1 MQEDYRMRTIFALV
15 AVAACAAAHADSPT
29 DTVTL
34 TGETTISSSTTYNA
48 RITGSGSFKV
58 TNGATLTLNHGTND
72 FTGGVVVESGELYT
86 RNALNNTS
94 TFAGTGDVTLN
105 CTGNRKCQWIF
116 HSVLDNNIVIN
127 GNSSATYPATDQ
139 VGGGTIRGTVTANG
153 DWYIGSSGYDGRSDS
168 MDSEKVAFNGVVNA
182 AGHKISVASHM
193 LIRFG
198 AAITCDTLEGRY
210 RTVNNSTAKNGVMG
224 GYTLRAANNV
234 IGTIRLDHQKVWC
247 YVNNAVNGA
256 ALVFEGQHA
265 PATAASSN
273 YSSETSYI
281 NLNRSGAGSFTQ
293 TFKSI
298 SSDAWP
304 RGTAVGYEIRNTT
317 GTAATLKITGAAD
330 TSATC
335 YVAVN
340 NKVNV
345 LLAAPSTYRQ
355 TFLDRA
361 SLTTGNI
368 TVTGGELELG
378 GTATFASVPA
388 VTVSGGGLLVNSTL
402 AGSLAG
408 VKSVDLS
415 GTGALSFGS
424 GAAAPFTDALAT
436 LSITGSD
443 AQITSASPVTWI
455 VKSLTVDG
463 VQRPIGRYT
472 SANLANL
479 GANVTILAAT
489 GSGGAS
495 DLAWIAQGTDEK
507 TSTAGNWDLGGET
520 PDFSTMQYVPVFSA
534 GSRALVDGTMW
545 VAGLTFDAPAPGFAL
560 APLNASSS
568 IATVGGTAFTC
579 VKAAEGAAARTTEI
593 SVPIEIIG
601 GGKERFV
608 VNTNETLRITGGITG
623 STQLVTDGFG
633 TIEFAGLPDFAGGIR
648 ITNVHARMSGM
659 IGTPDNANDLI
670 LDWKRVGAAGVTTRG
685 YLYLSN
691 TVCNLRFVPGGTGVS
706 VDEDYHWLS
715 VAPGTTNIF
724 EQGVLMGSSEVF
736 ENDDGA
742 ALVFRKGRT
751 TIGLGTGSD
760 YTLRFRNLH
769 TKGNAYGPAVFR
781 FEGPLSLVGNG
792 GTKRSLAI
800 DSENMKV
807 EFACTGNCMS
817 GGFQV
822 ANNVV
827 YETLVDDALTTNA
840 WFRSSGTGSL
850 LLGSTH
856 QQIGYLNDCR
866 GLTIS
871 GTYPATL
878 EMRAGGTSAETSSK
892 CLYQTKFSG
901 WVGLAVNTIAKD
913 NICQLTGVKSASY
926 GDITVTRGV
935 LAFNAASS
943 WLNGTNVTVG
953 AEGTLKIA
961 SANTFNKDV
970 AVLHLAEGGTIDI
983 PAGVTQVFA
992 KGWLGNTPLRAGSRH
1007 ATGSVSYVTGGG
1019 AFRIAGGGMTILFR

>member
-1 MQEDYRMRTIFALV
+1 MRTFFALV
-15 AVAACAAAHADSPT
+15 AVAACAVTHADSPT

-58 TNGATLTLNHGTND
+58 TNGATLLLNHGTND
-72 FTGGVVVESGELYT
+72 FTGGVVVESGELQT

-105 CTGNRKCQWIF
+105 CTGNTKCQWVF

-153 DWYIGSSGYDGRSDS
+153 DWYIGSSGYDARGDS
-168 MDSEKVAFNGVVNA
+168 MDSEKVSFNGVVNA
-182 AGHKISVASHM
+182 EGHKISLASHM

-198 AAITCDTLEGRY
+198 AAVTCDTLEGRY
-210 RTVNNSTAKNGVMG
+210 RTVSNAAGKNGAMG
-224 GYTLRAANNV
+224 GFTLRAAGNS
-234 IGTIRLDHQKVWC
+234 IGTIRLDHQKMWC

-265 PATAASSN
+265 PATGATGN
-273 YSSETSYI
+273 YSSETSYV
-281 NLNRSGAGSFTQ
+281 NLNRSGSGTFTQ

-298 SSDAWP
+298 TSDAWP
-304 RGTAVGYEIRNTT
+304 RGTAVGYEIRNSS
-317 GTAATLKITGAAD
+317 GNAATLKITGAAD

-345 LLAAPSTYRQ
+345 LLAAPSTFRQ
-355 TFLDRA
+355 TFLDRE

-388 VTVSGGGLLVNSTL
+388 VTVSGGGLLLNSTL

-443 AQITSASPVTWI
+443 ARITSASPLTWV

-495 DLAWIAQGTDEK
+495 DLAWIAQGSDEK

-579 VKAAEGAAARTTEI
+579 VKAAEGTAARTTEI
-593 SVPIEIIG
+593 SVPIELIG
-601 GGKERFV
+601 GGNERFV

-633 TIEFAGLPDFAGGIR
+633 TIEFAGLPDFAGGIHV
-648 ITNVHARMSGM
+648 TNVHARMSGT
-659 IGTPDNANDLI
+659 IGTPDNTHDLI
-670 LDWKRVGAAGVTTRG
+670 VDWKRAATGGGVTRG
-685 YLYLSN
+685 YLHLSN
-691 TVCNLRFVPGGTGVS
+691 TVCNLRFVPGGSGVS
-706 VDEDYHWLS
+706 EDADYHWFS
-715 VAPGTTNIF
+715 VAPCTTNIF
-724 EQGVLMGSSEVF
+724 EQGVAMASSEVF
-736 ENDDGA
+736 ESDDGA
-742 ALVFRKGRT
+742 ALVFRKGRSAY
-751 TIGLGTGSD
+751 GLGTGSD
-760 YTLRFRNLH
+760 YTLRFRNAH

-800 DSENMKV
+800 DSANMKV

-840 WFRSSGTGSL
+840 WFRSSGAGSL

-878 EMRAGGTSAETSSK
+878 EMREGGTSAETSSK

-913 NICQLTGVKSASY
+913 NICQLKGVQSASY

-935 LAFNAASS
+935 LVFDSASS
-943 WLNGTNVTVG
+943 WRNGTNVTVR
-953 AEGTLKIA
+953 ADGTLKIA
-961 SANTFNKDV
+961 SEDTFNRDF
-970 AVLHLAEGGTIDI
+970 AVLRLEEGAKIDI
-983 PAGVTQVFA
+983 PSGVTQVFA
-992 KGWLGNTPLRAGSRH
+992 EGWLGNTRLKAGSTH
-1007 ATGSVSYVTGGG
+1007 ASGAVDYVTGGG
-1019 AFRIAGGGMTILFR
+1019 AFRIAGGGTMVLFR